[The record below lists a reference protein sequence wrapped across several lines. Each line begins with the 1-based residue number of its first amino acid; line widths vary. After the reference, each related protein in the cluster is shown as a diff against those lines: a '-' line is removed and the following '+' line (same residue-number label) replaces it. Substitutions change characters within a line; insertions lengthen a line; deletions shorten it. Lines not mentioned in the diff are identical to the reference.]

1 MSDERPPGSPGPGD
15 TSRSDD
21 PSRPSGRLSR
31 DEILRRLE
39 QPSDEVL
46 REPTDR
52 GRIPA
57 DGRRRTVADLLR
69 EIEQRDG
76 GSSPSAPA
84 PPPAATPRPA
94 PTPRPTPA
102 PPAPGPTAPSADRPA
117 TPRPPEDADRTETI
131 PPVVD
136 RPQPPSSGSVRPSTV
151 SPDDPTTTIPPVVDT
166 PVAENADTG
175 GGRRRRSARPAVLP
189 ASGSRLAE
197 ANRRARR
204 RRTAT
209 TGGRVVVAL
218 ACVLSLVGTGFVWG
232 YLRTTNGGFRT
243 ITAVNADDKNIRNK
257 GAQTGDQT
265 YLIVGTDTRAGQN
278 GRVGAGTTAEAD
290 GARSDTVILVNV
302 PANRSRVVAVSFPRD
317 LAVDRPEC
325 RSWDNN
331 TGTYGTDMVPAETG
345 AKLNT
350 AYGDGGPECA
360 VKVIQQLSG
369 LNINHF
375 IAMDFFGFE
384 QVVNKLG
391 GVQVCSPTPLYDYE
405 LGQILSRPGKQIVR
419 GSRALN
425 YVRARTVESEGNG
438 DYGRIKRQQLFMSS
452 LLRGM
457 LSGQVLSNPA
467 RLNGIINTF
476 IKYSLVDGIDT
487 DSLLNLAQS
496 LDGLQAGRV
505 TFLTVPT
512 AGTTTDGSNNEIP
525 RTDDINAIFDAIIN
539 DDPLPGEQ
547 KAAAPPSSSRAE
559 SSTPSPTTSEAPTE
573 VTASA
578 QSPESIGVRVL
589 NATGTSGLATRVS
602 DEMSTKGFDVRGV
615 ADASQNQDQT
625 VVRYG
630 PGEQAAAATVASM
643 IPGAVIQP
651 DRTVKSGIE
660 VLLGSQFAGSIG
672 DVPTQ
677 GSPLRVTQNP
687 QSNETVELPNDLSV
701 TNGADTSCNT

>member
-1 MSDERPPGSPGPGD
+1 VSDERPPGSPGPGD
-15 TSRSDD
+15 TSRRGD
-21 PSRPSGRLSR
+21 PSSGRSGRLSR
-31 DEILRRLE
+31 EEILRRLE
-39 QPSDEVL
+39 RPSDESL
-46 REPTDR
+46 REPGDR
-52 GRIPA
+52 ARIPS

-69 EIEQRDG
+69 EIEQRD
-76 GSSPSAPA
+76 
-84 PPPAATPRPA
+84 ATASEAGQARRAA
-94 PTPRPTPA
+94 PTPRSTPA
-102 PPAPGPTAPSADRPA
+102 SPTPGPTAPAADRPA
-117 TPRPPEDADRTETI
+117 VPRPPADADRTETI
-131 PPVVD
+131 APIVD
-136 RPQPPSSGSVRPSTV
+136 RRQPVGTDGAVGSAQQ
-151 SPDDPTTTIPPVVDT
+151 DDATTTIPPVVG
-166 PVAENADTG
+166 PAEPTQAPAG
-175 GGRRRRSARPAVLP
+175 SRRRRAAGPATLP
-189 ASGSRLAE
+189 PSGSRLA
-197 ANRRARR
+197 AADKRARR

-209 TGGRVVVAL
+209 TTGRVVVAL

-243 ITAVNADDKNIRNK
+243 ISAVNADDKNIRNK
-257 GAQTGDQT
+257 GAQNGDQT

-278 GRVGAGTTAEAD
+278 ARVGAGTTAQAD

-331 TGTYGTDMVPAETG
+331 TGTYGTDTVPAETG

-369 LNINHF
+369 LNVNHF

-425 YVRARTVESEGNG
+425 YVRARTIESEGNG

-452 LLRGM
+452 LLRSM
-457 LSGQVLSNPA
+457 LSSQVLSNPA

-547 KAAAPPSSSRAE
+547 KAATPPSSSSQAE
-559 SSTPSPTTSEAPTE
+559 SSAPAPTTSAAPTP
-573 VTASA
+573 VTATA
-578 QSPESIGVRVL
+578 QSPESVGVRVL
-589 NATGTSGLATRVS
+589 NATGTTGLATRVS
-602 DEMSTKGFDVRGV
+602 DELSTKGFDVRGV

-630 PGEQAAAATVASM
+630 PGEQAAAATLAAM

-651 DRTVKSGIE
+651 DRTVKSGVE
-660 VLLGSQFAGSIG
+660 VLLGSQFDGSVG

-677 GSPLRVTQNP
+677 GTSLRVTQNP
-687 QSNETVELPNDLSV
+687 QSDEAVELPNDLSV

>member
-1 MSDERPPGSPGPGD
+1 MSDEQPPGSPGPGD
-15 TSRSDD
+15 ASRRDD
-21 PSRPSGRLSR
+21 PSDGSGRLSR

-52 GRIPA
+52 GRIPS

-76 GSSPSAPA
+76 TTT
-84 PPPAATPRPA
+84 PPAAPQQPRRPN
-94 PTPRPTPA
+94 PRSRPA
-102 PPAPGPTAPSADRPA
+102 PPAPGPTAPSADSPA
-117 TPRPPEDADRTETI
+117 PPRPPEDADRTETI
-131 PPVVD
+131 PPVADPRPAAPSGTD
-136 RPQPPSSGSVRPSTV
+136 RSST
-151 SPDDPTTTIPPVVDT
+151 PDHAETTTIPPVVDAPT
-166 PVAENADTG
+166 ADSPAPAP
-175 GGRRRRSARPAVLP
+175 GGRRRRAAGPAVLP
-189 ASGSRLAE
+189 ASGTRLA
-197 ANRRARR
+197 AADRRARR

-243 ITAVNADDKNIRNK
+243 ISAVNADDKNIRNK

-452 LLRGM
+452 LLRSM

-467 RLNGIINTF
+467 KLNGIINTF

-547 KAAAPPSSSRAE
+547 RAATPPSSSRSE

-573 VTASA
+573 VTVNA
-578 QSPESIGVRVL
+578 QSPESVGVRVL
-589 NATGTSGLATRVS
+589 NATGTTGLATRVS

-630 PGEQAAAATVASM
+630 PGAQAAAATVAAM

-651 DRTVKSGIE
+651 DRTVKSGVE
-660 VLLGSQFAGSIG
+660 VLLGSQFSGSLG
-672 DVPTQ
+672 EVPTQ
-677 GSPLRVTQNP
+677 GSAVRVMQNP

>member
-1 MSDERPPGSPGPGD
+1 M
-15 TSRSDD
+15 
-21 PSRPSGRLSR
+21 
-31 DEILRRLE
+31 
-39 QPSDEVL
+39 
-46 REPTDR
+46 
-52 GRIPA
+52 
-57 DGRRRTVADLLR
+57 
-69 EIEQRDG
+69 
-76 GSSPSAPA
+76 
-84 PPPAATPRPA
+84 
-94 PTPRPTPA
+94 
-102 PPAPGPTAPSADRPA
+102 
-117 TPRPPEDADRTETI
+117 
-131 PPVVD
+131 
-136 RPQPPSSGSVRPSTV
+136 
-151 SPDDPTTTIPPVVDT
+151 
-166 PVAENADTG
+166 
-175 GGRRRRSARPAVLP
+175 
-189 ASGSRLAE
+189 
-197 ANRRARR
+197 
-204 RRTAT
+204 
-209 TGGRVVVAL
+209 
-218 ACVLSLVGTGFVWG
+218 WG

-278 GRVGAGTTAEAD
+278 GRVGAGTTAEAG

-331 TGTYGTDMVPAETG
+331 TGTYGTDTVPAETG

-369 LNINHF
+369 LNVNHF

-452 LLRGM
+452 LLRSM

-512 AGTTTDGSNNEIP
+512 SGTTTDGSNNEIP

-559 SSTPSPTTSEAPTE
+559 SSTPSPTTTEPPTE
-573 VTASA
+573 VTAAA
-578 QSPESIGVRVL
+578 QSPESVGVRVL
-589 NATGTSGLATRVS
+589 NATGTTGLATRVS
-602 DEMSTKGFDVRGV
+602 DEMSAKGFDVRGV

-630 PGEQAAAATVASM
+630 PGQQAAAATVAAM

-660 VLLGSQFAGSIG
+660 VLLGSQFTGSVG

-677 GSPLRVTQNP
+677 GSSLRVTQNP
-687 QSNETVELPNDLSV
+687 QSNETVDLPNDLSV